1 MNMAVRNQGSRR
13 QTERPN
19 GFVPTDARS
28 SYRMK
33 NGGIVGPIKNA
44 RLCVLEKWKCE
55 YVSIWIV
62 EGDSFQ
68 LIELLCVELD
78 SHVSELC

>member
-1 MNMAVRNQGSRR
+1 
-13 QTERPN
+13 
-19 GFVPTDARS
+19 
-28 SYRMK
+28 MK